1 MFQKLIFYFRALVL
15 STVNCN
21 LKKLIIE
28 TRREGV
34 ESLRKRG
41 RREREEKKTPLGKIE
56 NTWRG
61 VGGTKE

>member
-15 STVNCN
+15 SIVNCN

-41 RREREEKKTPLGKIE
+41 RREREEKKHPLVK
-56 NTWRG
+56 
-61 VGGTKE
+61 